1 MRSIAQH
8 DVEDNGE
15 PKHTDD
21 RRFDYFAVRCA
32 SGEDPEYVDCNP
44 RITWQVEALPPDLLS
59 QIISEAIATRI
70 DREAF
75 AEIKAEEDKLRKTIT
90 DKLARAEKLGPILR
104 RPT

>member
-1 MRSIAQH
+1 
-8 DVEDNGE
+8 
-15 PKHTDD
+15 
-21 RRFDYFAVRCA
+21 
-32 SGEDPEYVDCNP
+32 
-44 RITWQVEALPPDLLS
+44 LLPDLLS